1 MHQTLEIA
9 RLQIGDDPEEARVLV
24 TNLSD
29 AENLLPL
36 FLEYQKEGK
45 QVNVNSHYN
54 DRTVRNFADGSNPQ
68 VIYGVP
74 VPPSQVERIANLA
87 RILGRG
93 GGIVRLL
100 VQHTSQIQLLQQISR
115 LAGYPVYVYIHVGVD
130 DEACGVRPGS
140 QEFQDL
146 FAMIEQIV
154 LREGPI
160 SFIGPGFY
168 SHLDHGEFVLDP
180 NELLRPLN
188 TQLSGLLGASPVQ
201 NIRLSINA
209 TATISHLPELLI
221 NDPKEERRVAV
232 EALRETLHAI
242 SQADSFI
249 EVHDGAYPLIDLN
262 FLARKDVL
270 GLGKV
275 TSQKLEGALTI
286 LTEVCCIYSK
296 SEEGG
301 QVVEDDNRGE
311 ALIGLGSSILG
322 HEPSKLYGGYGL
334 VSHWN
339 LAPEY
344 LTFLN
349 EFSSF
354 HVSRVTPECGVL
366 HWDGPPELKPPLE
379 AGYRLRV
386 CPNDAT
392 KASESFGW
400 YFVINSTIVGREDEI
415 VDIFVRWRP

>member
-140 QEFQDL
+140 QEF
-146 FAMIEQIV
+146 
-154 LREGPI
+154 
-160 SFIGPGFY
+160 
-168 SHLDHGEFVLDP
+168 
-180 NELLRPLN
+180 
-188 TQLSGLLGASPVQ
+188 
-201 NIRLSINA
+201 
-209 TATISHLPELLI
+209 
-221 NDPKEERRVAV
+221 
-232 EALRETLHAI
+232 
-242 SQADSFI
+242 
-249 EVHDGAYPLIDLN
+249 
-262 FLARKDVL
+262 
-270 GLGKV
+270 
-275 TSQKLEGALTI
+275 
-286 LTEVCCIYSK
+286 
-296 SEEGG
+296 
-301 QVVEDDNRGE
+301 
-311 ALIGLGSSILG
+311 
-322 HEPSKLYGGYGL
+322 
-334 VSHWN
+334 
-339 LAPEY
+339 
-344 LTFLN
+344 
-349 EFSSF
+349 
-354 HVSRVTPECGVL
+354 
-366 HWDGPPELKPPLE
+366 
-379 AGYRLRV
+379 
-386 CPNDAT
+386 
-392 KASESFGW
+392 
-400 YFVINSTIVGREDEI
+400 
-415 VDIFVRWRP
+415 